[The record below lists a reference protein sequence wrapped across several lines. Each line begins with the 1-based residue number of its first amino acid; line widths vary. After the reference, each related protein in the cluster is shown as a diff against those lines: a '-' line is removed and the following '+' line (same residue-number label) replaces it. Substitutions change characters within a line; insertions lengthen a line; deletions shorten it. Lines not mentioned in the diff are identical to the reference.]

1 MPGDTSTVGDDGL
14 TAGEPEPQYY
24 KLPGQLNDL
33 DNRPAALKKWSSS
46 IDQVVETLLISKKA
60 AGKTTHFFNA
70 AREPDTQTET
80 LSIKWLAFPKNLD
93 TKQNK
98 WALADQRSNQ
108 DEYCEWEVE
117 RIGSE
122 LKSVTFTTELPE
134 YYTFLA
140 SIDKKGDRLLQLYND
155 LNPQYDVTTEDI
167 LDGEKYNGANR
178 FNSRPGGEYP
188 TLAGS
193 IAHMISNNNTLRDL
207 AELVIDS
214 SILHKDEN
222 GNYIT
227 NGRQLIQKME
237 NSPQSQKRNS
247 DPTVASNINAR
258 VRGNKRVAVTNP
270 LGPYIKSI
278 ENSKIKV
285 PGTHVDNW
293 WTFDR
298 VGADGHRVRAKF
310 TIPDRFLGKVKDE
323 NGNKVVYGSHI
334 AQHIWIGVDVALADA
349 SSPSTA
355 SKAPQTV
362 LSYIEGRHIKPIPLP
377 VSVVNRELRRDP
389 FGKYLATTPAPA
401 LTLKDLI
408 ESLEDYTWTAYAADE
423 GIGYTFKAP
432 RTQVRVRVVVICT
445 PGKQMRP
452 ANSSKSKTAD
462 PEAMTN
468 NAFKRPTFAVV
479 AVAPQSDPNNI
490 HSKKSILQVASFNS
504 DDGFF
509 RFYDRERLGRGAGAG
524 QWLYF
529 GSSMDAF
536 APDTQG
542 LGSQS
547 WRFDMADRLAIM
559 VTTGTKAWFSKRRYL
574 DFGPIRDPK
583 PVAERVHQWMAHV
596 LMTTTVSISC
606 SKSAD
611 TEIKIPSGFFINSAA
626 LSIVMDD
633 IPELHLGTRTTATI
647 IIVLIWSVQEDQIQ
661 PCTQE
666 SYEAACREL
675 GLFTLNKMPNG
686 GNLDVATEGEGFAPW
701 KVLTPCPEDREGI
714 ERILESG
721 LLPKKVLIAL
731 LMVDFWNPIFS
742 YRRARL
748 MRYIPSTLVFSPAG
762 SSSDDRYLF
771 SNDLAEAIQTGIE
784 SLELNKRTS
793 PEAEF
798 LELLSQPDLEQEA
811 KRRIQKYVNNINA
824 KLATKEGVLGYMR
837 LAESKRRMFRPPPSS
852 RRPVHPLAEFDLS
865 LPYASKM
872 PSTGSSLVQWIMKP
886 DASVVSAESD
896 NDIWHPRNTQAHFSS
911 AGCPF
916 SASF

>member
-1 MPGDTSTVGDDGL
+1 
-14 TAGEPEPQYY
+14 
-24 KLPGQLNDL
+24 
-33 DNRPAALKKWSSS
+33 
-46 IDQVVETLLISKKA
+46 
-60 AGKTTHFFNA
+60 
-70 AREPDTQTET
+70 
-80 LSIKWLAFPKNLD
+80 
-93 TKQNK
+93 
-98 WALADQRSNQ
+98 
-108 DEYCEWEVE
+108 
-117 RIGSE
+117 
-122 LKSVTFTTELPE
+122 
-134 YYTFLA
+134 
-140 SIDKKGDRLLQLYND
+140 
-155 LNPQYDVTTEDI
+155 
-167 LDGEKYNGANR
+167 
-178 FNSRPGGEYP
+178 
-188 TLAGS
+188 
-193 IAHMISNNNTLRDL
+193 
-207 AELVIDS
+207 
-214 SILHKDEN
+214 
-222 GNYIT
+222 
-227 NGRQLIQKME
+227 ME

-247 DPTVASNINAR
+247 DPTVTSNINAR

-285 PGTHVDNW
+285 EGTRVDNW

-310 TIPDRFLGKVKDE
+310 TIPDKFLGKVKDE
-323 NGNKVVYGSHI
+323 NRNKVVYGSHI
-334 AQHIWIGVDVALADA
+334 AHC
-349 SSPSTA
+349 
-355 SKAPQTV
+355 
-362 LSYIEGRHIKPIPLP
+362 IEGRHIKPIPLP
-377 VSVVNRELRRDP
+377 VSVVNWELRRDP

-432 RTQVRVRVVVICT
+432 RTKVRVRVVVICT
-445 PGKQMRP
+445 QGKQMRP

-468 NAFKRPTFAVV
+468 NAFKRSTFAVV
-479 AVAPQSDPNNI
+479 AVAPESDPNNI
-490 HSKKSILQVASFNS
+490 HSKKSILPVASFNS

-509 RFYDRERLGRGAGAG
+509 RFYD
-524 QWLYF
+524 
-529 GSSMDAF
+529 
-536 APDTQG
+536 
-542 LGSQS
+542 S

-633 IPELHLGTRTTATI
+633 IPELHLGTCTTATI

-661 PCTQE
+661 PFTQE
-666 SYEAACREL
+666 NYEAARREL

-686 GNLDVATEGEGFAPW
+686 DNFDVATEGEGFAPW
-701 KVLTPCPEDREGI
+701 KVLAPCPEDREGI
-714 ERILESG
+714 EQILECG
-721 LLPKKVLIAL
+721 LLPKKVLLAL
-731 LMVDFWNPIFS
+731 LMVDS
-742 YRRARL
+742 
-748 MRYIPSTLVFSPAG
+748 G

-771 SNDLAEAIQTGIE
+771 SNDLAEAIQTHIE
-784 SLELNKRTS
+784 SLELNRRTS

-824 KLATKEGVLGYMR
+824 KLATKEGVLGYMK
-837 LAESKRRMFRPPPSS
+837 LAESKRRMFRPTRSS
-852 RRPVHPLAEFDLS
+852 GRPVHPLAEFDLS
-865 LPYASKM
+865 LPYASNM
-872 PSTGSSLVQWIMKP
+872 PSNGSSLGQWMMKP
-886 DASVVSAESD
+886 NASVVPAESD

-911 AGCPF
+911 TGCPF